1 MQIMKNNEKRKV
13 LKNTENTGISDKY
26 WYALLKNTK
35 KSQKTQQQKRQKIE
49 TTEKYWSTVKY
60 GA

>member
-1 MQIMKNNEKRKV
+1 MKKEKFWKIQKL
-13 LKNTENTGISDKY
+13 LKISDKY

>member
-35 KSQKTQQQKRQKIE
+35 KSQKTQQQKRQTKLKQLKN
-49 TTEKYWSTVKY
+49 TE
-60 GA
+60 AL